1 MSEPALNATERLL
14 VEIIAPVRNSGPR
27 VVCDCCRKARSA
39 RAFDEEGFGI
49 CRECLSADALALDF
63 EAFAQSA
70 RKD

>member
-14 VEIIAPVRNSGPR
+14 VEIIAPVRDSGPR

-39 RAFDEEGFGI
+39 REFDEEGFEI
-49 CRECLSADALALDF
+49 CRECLSADALVVDF